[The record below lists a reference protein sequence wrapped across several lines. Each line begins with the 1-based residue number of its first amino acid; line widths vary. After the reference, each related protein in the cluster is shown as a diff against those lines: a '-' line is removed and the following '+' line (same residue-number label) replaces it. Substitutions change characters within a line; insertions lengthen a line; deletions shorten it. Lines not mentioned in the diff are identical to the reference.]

1 MPESL
6 LTILKF
12 VLLALVW
19 LFFIRVI
26 RAVWAEM
33 SGRRSVV
40 VHAPAPAAAPA
51 GLPPRMAQAP
61 TNVTRVPAGQAAA
74 AKGDLRLRI
83 VEPAE
88 RKGKSFALGAELT
101 VGRAGGCGVSIPD
114 DTFVSQLHA
123 RVFPREGRIYLE
135 DLGST
140 NGTFLNA
147 KPVTSAVALSRG
159 DRIQV
164 GRTVLEVTK

>member
-19 LFFIRVI
+19 LFFLRVL

-40 VHAPAPAAAPA
+40 VHPQVPVAAPA
-51 GLPPRMAQAP
+51 GAPAVARAP
-61 TNVTRVPAGQAAA
+61 TKVTRLPTGEVAG
-74 AKGDLRLRI
+74 AKGDLRLKI

-88 RKGKSFALGAELT
+88 RRGKAFSLGNELT
-101 VGRAGGCGVSIPD
+101 VGRAGGCGVAIPD

-123 RVFPREGRIYLE
+123 RIFVKEGRIYLE

-164 GRTVLEVTK
+164 GRTVLEVTR

>member
-1 MPESL
+1 MPDSL
-6 LTILKF
+6 LTVLKF

-19 LFFIRVI
+19 LFFFRVL

-33 SGRRSVV
+33 SGKRTLLPAAPPPPPSS
-40 VHAPAPAAAPA
+40 PAPAAPN
-51 GLPPRMAQAP
+51 P
-61 TNVTRVPAGQAAA
+61 AAA
-74 AKGDLRLRI
+74 GPPPGRVSRRRAPGEVRLEI

-88 RKGKSFALGAELT
+88 RKGRSFAVNGELT
-101 VGRAGGCGVSIPD
+101 IGRAGGCGVSIQD
-114 DTFVSQLHA
+114 DTYVSQLHA
-123 RVFPREGRIYLE
+123 RLFQRDGRVYVE

-147 KPVTSAVALSRG
+147 KPVTGPVALSRG

-164 GRTVLEVTK
+164 GRTVLQVIP